1 LSSELMQALNEI
13 EKDRGIPKDALI
25 DAIKSALNTAYKK
38 NFGIAQSVN
47 VHIDELS
54 GEVKVFS
61 QKKVVDEVSD
71 ERLEISID
79 EAREL
84 YPDCSQEDLVY
95 VEITPSDFGRIAAQ
109 TAKQVVIQ
117 KLREAERSLIY
128 EEFLDREGEIVTGT
142 VQRVESKTVYVSLG
156 RTEGIMLPPDQ
167 IAGERYEVG
176 QRIKAYIYEVK
187 NTSKGPNIFLS
198 RSHPYF
204 LRRLFELEVPEI
216 YDGVVEIKSIA
227 REAGARSKIS
237 VHSLEDK
244 IDSVGACVGPYIF
257 SISPVYKGFNN
268 AFSRNCQTMHHILYR
283 SHSRGVYFL
292 QRPGFCSF
300 GSIRLWSRTLC
311 FFYISR
317 IMTFITIDNFRFSA
331 GGHNHKFVA
340 LVAPDGSAVGF
351 HHPVLKI
358 HSFKYP
364 AIGFVHLFIGKIQ
377 SIFIYI
383 EGIKVFHNEFPAS
396 HQAKARSDFIPVFI
410 LNLIQEQG
418 QIPVRMHILLD

>member
-244 IDSVGACVGPYIF
+244 IDSVGACVGPRGIRVQNIVSELGGEKIDIIKYDKIPEHFIANSLSPSKVDRVYINEEDK
-257 SISPVYKGFNN
+257 IATV
-268 AFSRNCQTMHHILYR
+268 
-283 SHSRGVYFL
+283 V
-292 QRPGFCSF
+292 
-300 GSIRLWSRTLC
+300 
-311 FFYISR
+311 
-317 IMTFITIDNFRFSA
+317 
-331 GGHNHKFVA
+331 V
-340 LVAPDGSAVGF
+340 PDYQLS
-351 HHPVLKI
+351 L
-358 HSFKYP
+358 
-364 AIGFVHLFIGKIQ
+364 AIGK
-377 SIFIYI
+377 
-383 EGIKVFHNEFPAS
+383 EGQNARLAAKLTGFPD
-396 HQAKARSDFIPVFI
+396 HQT
-410 LNLIQEQG
+410 G
-418 QIPVRMHILLD
+418 H